1 MKLWISSFFDLIQGV
16 FPMGMWTQTYDP
28 LHQVWL
34 SAFVAAIPIIF
45 FVISLTILRLKGYI
59 AAFYTTLITFVIAL
73 LVYHMPFSMALG
85 AVGFG
90 FSYSLW
96 PVAWIV
102 VTAVLL
108 YKITVKTG
116 NFDIIRSSILSIS
129 GDQRLQL
136 LLIGFSF
143 NAFLEGA
150 AGFGVPIA
158 ISAALLVELGF
169 KPLQAASLCLIAN
182 AASGAFGAMGI
193 PVIVASQ
200 VSGIDKIVLSQILG
214 IPLPIISFIVP
225 FLMIW
230 ILDGFRGVREVF
242 PALLVV
248 GGSYAVTQYLTVTI
262 MGPELA
268 NITSSLISMGA
279 LTLFSKLW
287 KPQNIFH
294 LDNGAQ
300 TVRSKRVTMGQII
313 KAWAPFYIL
322 TIMVSIWSSKAFQHL
337 FEHGGPLESL
347 ITKVKIPRLH
357 QHVLIAPPIAKAPT
371 PYDAV
376 FKLDWL
382 SSTGTAILLSVILT
396 LLLFRV
402 NLRATVQLVKET
414 LLELWKPIVTIGFV
428 LAFAYLAN
436 YSGISSTLGLT
447 LSKTGKFFPFF
458 SPVLGWIGVF
468 LTGSVVANNALFAHL
483 QLVTAQQIGTS
494 PALLVAANT
503 SGGVMGKLL
512 SPQSVAIATA
522 AVGEAGNE
530 SSLFRLTLKYSLAF
544 LFITC
549 ILTYLLTHIF
559 RFLL

>member
-1 MKLWISSFFDLIQGV
+1 MDI
-16 FPMGMWTQTYDP
+16 WTQTYDP
-28 LHQVWL
+28 LHNFWL
-34 SAFVAAIPIIF
+34 SAFVSAIPIIF
-45 FVISLTILRLKGYI
+45 FVIALTILRLRGYI
-59 AAFYTTLITFVIAL
+59 AALFTLLIALVIAIF
-73 LVYHMPFSMALG
+73 VYHMPIHMTLG
-85 AVGFG
+85 ASGFG
-90 FSYSLW
+90 FAYGLW
-96 PVAWIV
+96 PIAWIV

-116 NFDIIRSSILSIS
+116 NFDMIRSSIISIS
-129 GDQRLQL
+129 DDQRLQL

-193 PVIVASQ
+193 PVIVAGQ
-200 VSGIDKIVLSQILG
+200 VSDIDKLVLSKILG
-214 IPLPIISFIVP
+214 IQLPIISFIVP

-230 ILDGFRGVREVF
+230 ILDGFRSVKEIF

-248 GGSYAVTQYLTVTI
+248 GGSYAVAQYLTITFI
-262 MGPELA
+262 GPELA
-268 NITSSLISMGA
+268 NIISALISMGA
-279 LTLFSKLW
+279 LTLFLKFW
-287 KPQNIFH
+287 KPRNIFH
-294 LDNGAQ
+294 LNHGEKTAPP
-300 TVRSKRVTMGQII
+300 KRVTIGQII
-313 KAWAPFYIL
+313 KAWSPFYIL
-322 TIMVSIWSSKAFQHL
+322 TILVSIWSSKAFKHL
-337 FEHGGPLESL
+337 FDKGGPLEFL
-347 ITKVKIPRLH
+347 ITKMNIPGLH
-357 QHVLIAPPIAKAPT
+357 QHVLIAPPISKELT
-371 PYDAV
+371 PYEAV
-376 FKLDWL
+376 LKLDWL
-382 SSTGTAILLSVILT
+382 SSTGTAIFISVILT

-402 NLRATVQLVKET
+402 NMRTTVHLVKET
-414 LLELWKPIVTIGFV
+414 LLELWKPILTIGFV
-428 LAFAYLAN
+428 LAFAYIAN
-436 YSGISSTLGLT
+436 YSGISSTLGLA

-468 LTGSVVANNALFAHL
+468 LTGSVVANNALFGHL

-494 PALLVAANT
+494 PALLVAVNT

-522 AVGEAGNE
+522 AVGESGNE
-530 SSLFRLTLKYSLAF
+530 SSLFRLTLKYSLAL

-549 ILTYLLTHIF
+549 IYTYLLAYVF